1 MKIYIVDILPK
12 TLKSKITNFDKSF
25 HRNEKI
31 KYEFISEEYG
41 YYKAYSES
49 PDKIVRL
56 EPSFINNYE
65 LIKNYNGYNLLI
77 DKTDYTYNPVISQF
91 PVKYISSK
99 LIQIE
104 YKIDKKSNLSLVL
117 ECIETTKTFETE
129 LIPIDF
135 YFEYVEPK
143 LDLTNVFFQEDF
155 NVFLFEL
162 N

>member
-25 HRNEKI
+25 QRNEKI

-41 YYKAYSES
+41 YYEAYSES
-49 PDKIVRL
+49 PDNILRL
-56 EPSFINNYE
+56 EPSFKNNYE
-65 LIKNYNGYNLLI
+65 LIKNYNGYNLLV
-77 DKTDYTYNPVISQF
+77 DKTEYTYNPVISQF

-99 LIQIE
+99 ITQLE
-104 YKIDKKSNLSLVL
+104 YKIDKKSKLSLII
-117 ECIETTKTFETE
+117 ECIETTNTFETE

-135 YFEYVEPK
+135 YFKYVEPN